1 MSTAQ
6 AAPERARCIY
16 CRTEVAVPASY
27 AHGDHIKCGS
37 CGTQHKVFRGDV
49 LRLVIADVAPLKD
62 ALRDTEIRI
71 ERLEDELRGARASVG
86 IGVNGLAF
94 GVVYAIYQVGTQ
106 EMTLST
112 TLLWKSAAIAIVVGV
127 PLELVNYLF
136 LAKRRRMTQLSEEI
150 EVLRSEARQLDQK
163 IREASRR

>member
-1 MSTAQ
+1 
-6 AAPERARCIY
+6 
-16 CRTEVAVPASY
+16 
-27 AHGDHIKCGS
+27 
-37 CGTQHKVFRGDV
+37 
-49 LRLVIADVAPLKD
+49 
-62 ALRDTEIRI
+62 
-71 ERLEDELRGARASVG
+71 VG

-127 PLELVNYLF
+127 LLELVNYLF